1 MIKFLKRLLFSLI
14 IFILLVEFISF
25 FLNKFDN
32 TEIFKTRIFTEKTN
46 DGRMFTLKKNFNH
59 NQSEIYEGEKK
70 NWQIYTSEERIRV
83 GTSKNIDTKNDIFLF
98 LGDSVPFG
106 WGVDYENSLPFYFQK
121 LNQNLNVING
131 AIPSYSLNQ
140 AVERFFIEFKDYKNL
155 KYVYLQIYDP
165 APIYALLGDKW
176 ETEDNWVTLHKYIF
190 RENKIIDLSIPLYGE
205 LYFQKFLKKKIY
217 RIKIKK
223 LKQINTSQ
231 KSEFK
236 YLKHIDD
243 NINRIY
249 NYLNERGV
257 KLILTPII
265 VPNKSFENLDNQ
277 NKKSIILL
285 NKTFENFAIN
295 NEGVEFFKISDKLIF
310 DSKNFI
316 DKCCHLSEKGASLM
330 AKELNKLIKLIIN

>member
-83 GTSKNIDTKNDIFLF
+83 GTSKKINTKNDIFLF

-176 ETEDNWVTLHKYIF
+176 ETDDNWVTLHKYIF
-190 RENKIIDLSIPLYGE
+190 RENKMIDLSIPLYGE
-205 LYFQKFLKKKIY
+205 LHFQKFLKKKIY

-223 LKQINTSQ
+223 LKQIKISQ
-231 KSEFK
+231 RSEFK

-243 NINRIY
+243 NVNRIY

>member
-1 MIKFLKRLLFSLI
+1 MMEECLRLKKILI
-14 IFILLVEFISF
+14 ITSL
-25 FLNKFDN
+25 KFM
-32 TEIFKTRIFTEKTN
+32 KVK
-46 DGRMFTLKKNFNH
+46 
-59 NQSEIYEGEKK
+59 KK
-70 NWQIYTSEERIRV
+70 NWRIYTSEERIRV
-83 GTSKNIDTKNDIFLF
+83 GTSKKINTKNDIFLF

-165 APIYALLGDKW
+165 APIYAFLGDKW

-205 LYFQKFLKKKIY
+205 LHFQKFLKKKIY

-223 LKQINTSQ
+223 LKQIKTSQ

-249 NYLNERGV
+249 NYLNERGI

-277 NKKSIILL
+277 SKKSIILL
-285 NKTFENFAIN
+285 NNTFENFAIN

-330 AKELNKLIKLIIN
+330 AKELTQINFIAK